1 MEALYHQTN
10 GLLSQTQDYYV
21 RLEQGARGDDPA
33 RLEQE
38 VRGRLDSLWANCE
51 RLEMLASKEPVARR
65 QAARSRVDQ
74 LKGDV
79 QHLGAAL
86 QSLASRAAARQRE
99 AEDRESLLR
108 TEFTTNQASR
118 DSETTI
124 LIDQALQHQ
133 GSLSRTN
140 RYMDDVL
147 GQGAEILKGLQDQRD
162 VLKGAKRKILDV
174 ANTLGMSD
182 TVIRLIER
190 RSVGD
195 KYILVGGMLSTCLFM
210 FLVIWYFKS

>member
-10 GLLSQTQDYYV
+10 GLLSQTQGYYV
-21 RLEQGARGDDPA
+21 RLEQGAVGEDPA

-38 VRGRLDSLWANCE
+38 VRGRLDSLWANSE

-74 LKGDV
+74 LKGDI

-86 QSLASRAAARQRE
+86 QSLASRAAARRKE
-99 AEDRESLLR
+99 AEDRELLLR
-108 TEFTTNQASR
+108 TEFTTNAASR
-118 DSETTI
+118 ESDTSI
-124 LIDQALQHQ
+124 MIDQALQHQ
-133 GSLSRTN
+133 ASLGRTN

-147 GQGAEILKGLQDQRD
+147 GQGAEILRGLQDQRD
-162 VLKGAKRKILDV
+162 VLKGARRKMLDV

-190 RSVGD
+190 RAVGD
-195 KYILVGGMLSTCLFM
+195 KYILIGGMVGTLLFI
-210 FLVIWYFKS
+210 FLVIHFFT